1 MEAWTCLR
9 STGQASHRARRTYGH
24 RSVGTALGQR
34 AFRGMVTGNL
44 VVLRAEGVT
53 GASWSLFLEEEY

>member
-9 STGQASHRARRTYGH
+9 NTDQASHRARKTYGH

-44 VVLRAEGVT
+44 VVLRAGVT
-53 GASWSLFLEEEY
+53 GASWSLLLDEEY